1 MDWQWIA
8 NGAFVIIGII
18 GTALFQSLKDS
29 TEHAFKSVNESIRE
43 IEIDAVRLTDKVQAI
58 ELLVAGNYVRKDEL
72 KNITDALFKKLDLIY
87 EKLDKKAD
95 K

>member
-8 NGAFVIIGII
+8 NGAFIVIGIV
-18 GTALFQSLKDS
+18 GTALFQSLKES
-29 TEHAFKSVNESIRE
+29 TEHAFKSVNESIHE
-43 IEIDAVRLTDKVQAI
+43 IELDTVRITDKVQAI

-72 KNITDALFKKLDLIY
+72 RSMTDALFKKLDQIC
-87 EKLDKKAD
+87 DKIDRKVD